1 MPKRSGR
8 KSASQTPAPL
18 KDRIRGSKVN
28 PKGSASSEKSASQ
41 IKFDAKTLSALTNK
55 LKEFK
60 EKHPTKNNIT
70 LADLKAVYRRGSGA
84 YSSTHRPTIS
94 GGMPNSRNAWS
105 MARVNKF
112 LLKAGGTK
120 VKKAYVQDDDL
131 LKYEIGGRVKSDYTK
146 KIKEAIN
153 YVENSP
159 KARMDI
165 DFEDEEGT
173 LQAINE
179 GKDYERIFPLKSK
192 PNSFIVKKIRE
203 GVQNKYDSFGVWN
216 EKKKSYDFQYLKNE
230 KYGDKSKEYDTLQI
244 ASYDNKGQ
252 IVGVI
257 KIAITENKKEDVKIG
272 AFKISVRQDY
282 QNKGIASKLIEKAE
296 SEGIDF
302 VEALKNNN
310 FTSKGRWY
318 FISWLNKKLKNKV
331 NYAIGGETDDNKET
345 YKKWRSLVNMSYGE
359 LKKFYESKEGKEA
372 GLSSSEAN
380 KQGIDSGRESAR
392 MIMKMKTTPKSDWT
406 PDMWRWAKK
415 QISFISRMSGNKGGL
430 YDEKG
435 NKTRKHTSLL
445 IWGHNP
451 QKKGTI
457 MFELGGM
464 TKNAVIDEILRIAKP
479 YQEELTQKWAVNF
492 EKEFKR
498 EPSKIDIEYYEFGLV
513 VDMVKSVG
521 NYIKD
526 GDSIKNIDNSRG
538 RDGSITISCVIERG
552 GTDYPFSTEV
562 ILAGGYNIQILHFRY
577 IVKTKLPRTSSN
589 PYYDKLNDERKK
601 LTKIQKLRED
611 LGYAENSI
619 KKYEVKLEEAKA
631 NAKLSDA
638 EVEKLSREEDPEKWR
653 TLETTWETLIER
665 GADKNYNYDIKEF
678 EKSNKEYRE
687 SIIKFWRIFNANAK
701 QYESMISRE
710 KKEIEK
716 LNKKISE
723 LSTKTMEV
731 GGEMDVRMQDTIQ
744 RMDNPNFADPSYYA
758 KGGLIAP
765 NGKKSNLT
773 PEQYKLVRTPEFKA
787 WFGDWDKLANAKIKD
802 PAIDEVTFE
811 YLSKNV
817 SKVVDEN
824 GEPLVLYHGSRSE
837 FNFFDLKKS
846 GSSNT
851 TAKVGF
857 WFSPLK
863 VFAEN
868 FASDIWYGESDK
880 VNVISVFLNIKNPK
894 VYESEIV
901 SQEVFDKLNKQLK
914 EIQNKIQYVSSEWVT
929 GYDYANR
936 MAFDSS
942 ERGMINEENFSY
954 YSNLTPKSKDA
965 IKDGEIVRKL
975 NVDRKA
981 MVDKLNDLSFSDSY
995 ERFKTDIYKQ
1005 EGKTSYDANV
1015 GGLGMSL
1022 SNSTETI
1029 NKYRNWLNENG
1040 YDGII
1045 IKNTRFDKRSAGR
1058 KNDQYVSLYPAQI
1071 KLADGSNSTFD
1082 GENPDIRYE
1091 NGGLI
1096 TEDNI
1101 EVFGLNNYTSS
1112 KKSGRFYH
1120 IYAKRKIGDE
1130 LDENWWIRFSRKDG
1144 VNNLYYIENQ
1154 IMNTNHNIEIYFPK
1168 KKLNLSELP
1177 VSLLDIYNNPDIRYA
1192 DGGQTQYHLGGDM
1205 SKHLAP
1211 NGKPSNLTHE
1221 QWHLVRTSEFK
1232 AWFGDWEN
1240 DPENASKVVDEN
1252 GEPLVVYHYTNSK
1265 DIREFYPFAID
1276 LLNGTKTK
1284 KDVQDIIQKW
1294 KNSESISLMDFRQG
1308 TFFTPKRGS
1317 YSSYGE
1323 NEYACFLKG
1332 NFIVNTGDFVKGQ
1345 KYIGNPS
1352 MESPIWYYWNDVNPE
1367 IVALYPEQIK
1377 LADGSNTT
1385 FDGSNPNIRYA
1396 NGGEVDNFK
1405 KWFKQSKVVDA
1416 KGKPLVVYHGSP
1428 DLRGLKSD
1436 YVFKP
1441 RFDENKSFF
1450 FTDSLRMAKSYADPK
1465 RAYDYQNAEEGV
1477 ISVYLSIQNPLI
1489 VDAQNQ
1495 IWRKFRTEI
1504 DGIELVGTAELIK
1517 YSKSKNYDGVIVNNV
1532 RDYYNN
1538 NENIKTGGNVYV
1550 VFEPTQIKLAD
1561 GTNST
1566 FNSDNPDIRFKNG
1579 GSLFK
1584 SQKTIQQIAKE
1595 KNVPL
1600 SYAKEQLKMGIK
1612 VESEHSD
1619 NAKVQNTIALQHLDE
1634 DMNYYKK
1641 LKTIEN

>member
-18 KDRIRGSKVN
+18 KDRIRGSKTN

-60 EKHPTKNNIT
+60 DKHPNANNIT

-94 GGMPNSRNAWS
+94 GGKPNSRNAWS

-131 LKYEIGGRVKSDYTK
+131 MKMHLGGDMSKHLAPNGKPSNLTHEQWHLVRTSEFKAWFGDWENDPENASKVIDENGEPLVVYHGSFSVQSKRRFYVFNKNKKGYKFFAKNKQYSKSNFQGAYGNLYECFLNIRNIVDATEFECGKEYKEDIYKSFY
-146 KIKEAIN
+146 KIYGIN
-153 YVENSP
+153 YIMGDVGLSQYNERKVKIPFWRTMQNSG
-159 KARMDI
+159 KNFYGEKVYEDI
-165 DFEDEEGT
+165 EVQ
-173 LQAINE
+173 LIN
-179 GKDYERIFPLKSK
+179 S
-192 PNSFIVKKIRE
+192 
-203 GVQNKYDSFGVWN
+203 KYDGVVYFETSF
-216 EKKKSYDFQYLKNE
+216 Q
-230 KYGDKSKEYDTLQI
+230 
-244 ASYDNKGQ
+244 
-252 IVGVI
+252 
-257 KIAITENKKEDVKIG
+257 TENKKNLITEVCSSDSDSTLAYVV
-272 AFKISVRQDY
+272 FKSNQI
-282 QNKGIASKLIEKAE
+282 KLADGSNTTFDGSNPDI
-296 SEGIDF
+296 
-302 VEALKNNN
+302 
-310 FTSKGRWY
+310 R
-318 FISWLNKKLKNKV
+318 
-331 NYAIGGETDDNKET
+331 YADGGEVVENKET

-359 LKKFYESKEGKEA
+359 LKRFYESKEGKEA

-430 YDEKG
+430 YDDKG

-451 QKKGTI
+451 QKKRTI

-479 YQEELTQKWAVNF
+479 YQEELTKKWAVNF

-538 RDGSITISCVIERG
+538 RDGSITISCVIERD

-638 EVEKLSREEDPEKWR
+638 EVEKLSREEDPERWR

-710 KKEIEK
+710 KKEIDK
-716 LNKKISE
+716 INKKISE
-723 LSTKTMEV
+723 LSAKTMEV

-787 WFGDWDKLANAKIKD
+787 WFGDWEKLANAKIKD

-817 SKVVDEN
+817 
-824 GEPLVLYHGSRSE
+824 
-837 FNFFDLKKS
+837 
-846 GSSNT
+846 
-851 TAKVGF
+851 
-857 WFSPLK
+857 
-863 VFAEN
+863 
-868 FASDIWYGESDK
+868 
-880 VNVISVFLNIKNPK
+880 
-894 VYESEIV
+894 
-901 SQEVFDKLNKQLK
+901 
-914 EIQNKIQYVSSEWVT
+914 
-929 GYDYANR
+929 
-936 MAFDSS
+936 
-942 ERGMINEENFSY
+942 
-954 YSNLTPKSKDA
+954 
-965 IKDGEIVRKL
+965 
-975 NVDRKA
+975 
-981 MVDKLNDLSFSDSY
+981 
-995 ERFKTDIYKQ
+995 
-1005 EGKTSYDANV
+1005 
-1015 GGLGMSL
+1015 
-1022 SNSTETI
+1022 
-1029 NKYRNWLNENG
+1029 
-1040 YDGII
+1040 
-1045 IKNTRFDKRSAGR
+1045 
-1058 KNDQYVSLYPAQI
+1058 
-1071 KLADGSNSTFD
+1071 
-1082 GENPDIRYE
+1082 
-1091 NGGLI
+1091 
-1096 TEDNI
+1096 
-1101 EVFGLNNYTSS
+1101 
-1112 KKSGRFYH
+1112 
-1120 IYAKRKIGDE
+1120 
-1130 LDENWWIRFSRKDG
+1130 
-1144 VNNLYYIENQ
+1144 
-1154 IMNTNHNIEIYFPK
+1154 
-1168 KKLNLSELP
+1168 
-1177 VSLLDIYNNPDIRYA
+1177 
-1192 DGGQTQYHLGGDM
+1192 
-1205 SKHLAP
+1205 
-1211 NGKPSNLTHE
+1211 
-1221 QWHLVRTSEFK
+1221 
-1232 AWFGDWEN
+1232 
-1240 DPENASKVVDEN
+1240 SKVVDEN

-1367 IVALYPEQIK
+1367 IVALYPNQIK
-1377 LADGSNTT
+1377 LADGSNLT
-1385 FDGSNPNIRYA
+1385 FDGENPDIRFA

-1477 ISVYLSIQNPLI
+1477 IGVYLSIQNPLI

-1517 YSKSKNYDGVIVNNV
+1517 YSKSKNYDGVIVKNV

-1550 VFEPTQIKLAD
+1550 AFESTQIKLAD

-1566 FNSDNPDIRFKNG
+1566 FSSDNPDIRFKNG

-1584 SQKTIQQIAKE
+1584 SHKTIQQIAKE